1 MHTRGKIDSLT
12 KAIFTQDILDEADTD
27 KNGLIDYA
35 EFANMME
42 PGRRFD
48 GLQWYRLYHTAY
60 SFNASSIPLS
70 RGGGVKNKSED
81 ECAPSQSLWHWFKE
95 GYQDAL
101 VCKD

>member
-48 GLQWYRLYHTAY
+48 GLQWYSLL
-60 SFNASSIPLS
+60 SILHV
-70 RGGGVKNKSED
+70 GV
-81 ECAPSQSLWHWFKE
+81 
-95 GYQDAL
+95 
-101 VCKD
+101 VV

>member
-1 MHTRGKIDSLT
+1 MLTRGKIDSLT
-12 KAIFTQDILDEADTD
+12 KAILTQDILDEADTD

-48 GLQWYRLYHTAY
+48 GLQWY